1 PRGPG
6 SIGCSSDPS
15 RVFPGKRMAG
25 HHGCAKVTVKNLVVV
40 DVRPEYGIILVKGA
54 VPGPNGGHVFLK
66 KSPVL
71 AS

>member
-1 PRGPG
+1 
-6 SIGCSSDPS
+6 
-15 RVFPGKRMAG
+15 MAG